1 MDVQK
6 YKILYKEGEAEIS
19 EKKSRFIAHI
29 APAQTEEEAQ
39 AFIEKIKKQYWDA
52 RHNCWAYS
60 IGEKQPALRCSDD
73 GEPSGTAGKPMLEV
87 LTGQELHNVVAVVTR
102 YFGGTLLGTGGLIR
116 AYTKSTQEGIKES
129 MVIEKCLGVMLSL
142 TCDYTT
148 SGKIQYLTATE
159 HIPVL
164 DTVYTDNVTFEM
176 IVPVDLRPSAEML
189 SSSMSGR
196 AARRSAMRRPVVP
209 EEPSIKTF
217 TLMRLP
223 PPMRRAGRLPAR
235 SAS

>member
-1 MDVQK
+1 MNI
-6 YKILYKEGEAEIS
+6 ILKNGSGEIE
-19 EKKSRFIAHI
+19 EKKSRFICHI
-29 APAQTEEEAQ
+29 FKIKSEEEAEEYIT
-39 AFIEKIKKQYWDA
+39 AVKKKYWDA
-52 RHNCWAYS
+52 RHNCYAYVTGDKGQ
-60 IGEKQPALRCSDD
+60 IQRFSDD
-73 GEPSGTAGKPMLEV
+73 GEPQGTAGKPMLDILNSYG
-87 LTGQELHNVVAVVTR
+87 LTDCLLVVTR

-176 IVPVDLRPSAEML
+176 IVPVEEVGSVEKKFMEASMGKAVLEKGEETYYAEIDGKISYDL
-189 SSSMSGR
+189 
-196 AARRSAMRRPVVP
+196 
-209 EEPSIKTF
+209 
-217 TLMRLP
+217 
-223 PPMRRAGRLPAR
+223 
-235 SAS
+235 

>member
-1 MDVQK
+1 MSSQR

-60 IGEKQPALRCSDD
+60 IGENQPALRCSDD

-102 YFGGTLLGTGGLIR
+102 YFGGVLLGTGGLIR
-116 AYTKSTQEGIKES
+116 AYQAAAKEGIKNS
-129 MVIEKCLGVMLSL
+129 DVAQVCDGITAVI
-142 TCDYTT
+142 TTDYNAY
-148 SGKIQYLTATE
+148 GKLQY
-159 HIPVL
+159 ICNDNNVDII
-164 DTVYTDNVTFEM
+164 DTDFGANVT
-176 IVPVDLRPSAEML
+176 IKLAAEMSVCDTFEKKL
-189 SSSMSGR
+189 MDTFAGN
-196 AARRSAMRRPVVP
+196 VVLNDK
-209 EEPSIKTF
+209 ENVKF
-217 TLMRLP
+217 CRNM
-223 PPMRRAGRLPAR
+223 AGNIIFL
-235 SAS
+235 

>member
-1 MDVQK
+1 MNI
-6 YKILYKEGEAEIS
+6 ILKNGSGEIE
-19 EKKSRFIAHI
+19 EKKSRFICHI
-29 APAQTEEEAQ
+29 FKIKSEEEAEEYIT
-39 AFIEKIKKQYWDA
+39 AVKKKYWDA
-52 RHNCWAYS
+52 RHNCYAYVTGDKGQ
-60 IGEKQPALRCSDD
+60 IQRFSDD
-73 GEPSGTAGKPMLEV
+73 GEPQWTAGKPMLDILNSYG
-87 LTGQELHNVVAVVTR
+87 LTDCLLVVTR

-176 IVPVDLRPSAEML
+176 IVPVEEVGSVEKKFMEASMGKAVLKKGEETYYAEIDGKISYDL
-189 SSSMSGR
+189 
-196 AARRSAMRRPVVP
+196 
-209 EEPSIKTF
+209 
-217 TLMRLP
+217 
-223 PPMRRAGRLPAR
+223 
-235 SAS
+235 

>member
-73 GEPSGTAGKPMLEV
+73 GE
-87 LTGQELHNVVAVVTR
+87 ELHNVVAVVTR

-176 IVPVDLRPSAEML
+176 IVPVEEVGSVEKKFMEASMGKAVLKKGEETYYAEIDGKISYDL
-189 SSSMSGR
+189 
-196 AARRSAMRRPVVP
+196 
-209 EEPSIKTF
+209 
-217 TLMRLP
+217 
-223 PPMRRAGRLPAR
+223 
-235 SAS
+235 

>member
-1 MDVQK
+1 M
-6 YKILYKEGEAEIS
+6 KEFYTISKNETTEII
-19 EKKSRFIAHI
+19 EKKSKFIADI
-29 APAQTEEEAQ
+29 YPVKNVEEAENKIKEIKKKYYD
-39 AFIEKIKKQYWDA
+39 AKHHCIAYRIVEEDRIIEK
-52 RHNCWAYS
+52 S
-60 IGEKQPALRCSDD
+60 SDD
-73 GEPSGTAGKPMLEV
+73 GEPSGTAGAPMLNILQGSNLCNIIV
-87 LTGQELHNVVAVVTR
+87 IVTR

-176 IVPVDLRPSAEML
+176 IVPVEEVGSVEKKFMEASMGKAVLEKGEETYYAEIDGKISYDL
-189 SSSMSGR
+189 
-196 AARRSAMRRPVVP
+196 
-209 EEPSIKTF
+209 
-217 TLMRLP
+217 
-223 PPMRRAGRLPAR
+223 
-235 SAS
+235 